1 MNVSNRFFTI
11 KTPSSV
17 MKALISSWYYFLVFI
32 GVALA
37 IGYYTAY
44 KKQDVYQ
51 SVTEILISGNT
62 ESNSNLSSYQGLAGY
77 EAYATISNQKRVLQS
92 YDLLAEVV
100 NKLNWEYSI
109 YQEGRLRTVELYPS
123 APFEILHFERK
134 NTIVSPQFKVKY
146 SDATTQLM
154 VFSGGEEVV
163 FEYPPNALYFNNEL
177 VSIKLKSSSN
187 NLRGDYYIV
196 KRGEKLNV
204 SQLRR
209 SIVLSDFEYTSFIK
223 ISYNDFNA
231 TRAKDVLDTLVASYI
246 DYNVRAKYLLND
258 KTLDFIDKQINEV
271 TRYIS
276 QGEFDL
282 ESYKAKESIIDL
294 NSEEQRYLNKMVDYD
309 EKIRS
314 WNLQINTLEELMV
327 FLKANKSASLMPP
340 LLYMPSNEEY
350 ITKMLNQMYDL
361 EFGEQRMD
369 GSRTDNNPQ
378 FDTKNEN
385 VKSIRSELL
394 LYLNETKGAIL
405 KEMEFLKGEL
415 GSFEAILRSIPKDQ
429 REIINYQ
436 RKIQVN
442 EKLYNFLLEKRAGVI
457 IERSTISSAAEV
469 VEKPRLLGRIGP
481 DRSAIRT
488 SYLLY
493 GFLLALLAVAIRFFF
508 FQKFK
513 NIEDFKE
520 WSDLPVLAG
529 VSTFK
534 SDLVPNSSTYPNS
547 EIAEQYRRIRANLQ
561 YVDSKHQSIL
571 LTSMFPSE
579 GKTHNAIHIA
589 ALKGL
594 GDKRTVLLDLD
605 LHKPSVHTKLNITN
619 DVGMSSL
626 LSGAENDFKS
636 VRQTVFKN
644 FDVIPS
650 GKRPPNPSEL
660 ILSDRTEELIR
671 QLRNEY
677 DIIVIDTP
685 PLHLITDAKEL
696 QKYSDVNV
704 LVLNTK
710 NATRQTVIDI
720 EDYVAAYTP
729 KNFSLILNGIKQNN
743 LLYKYGGK
751 RYKYA
756 YKYGYGYGSYG
767 YGGYGDRNRT

>member
-1 MNVSNRFFTI
+1 
-11 KTPSSV
+11 
-17 MKALISSWYYFLVFI
+17 MKALFSSWYYFLVFI

-37 IGYYTAY
+37 IGYYSAY

-62 ESNSNLSSYQGLAGY
+62 ESSSNLSSYQGLAGY

-109 YQEGRLRTVELYPS
+109 YQEGRLRSVELYPT
-123 APFEILHFERK
+123 APFKVLHFERK
-134 NTIVSPQFKVKY
+134 KNALREQFKIRY
-146 SDATTQLM
+146 SDASTQL
-154 VFSGGEEVV
+154 VVSEGGEDRI
-163 FEYPPNALYFNNEL
+163 FEYPPNALYFNNDL
-177 VSIKLKSSSN
+177 VNIKLQSSSIK
-187 NLRGDYYIV
+187 LRGDYYVV

-204 SQLRR
+204 SMLRQ

-276 QGEFDL
+276 QGEYDL
-282 ESYKAKESIIDL
+282 ESYKNKESIIDL
-294 NSEEQRYLNKMVDYD
+294 NSEEERYLNKMVDYD

-314 WNLQINTLEELMV
+314 WKLQINTLEELMG
-327 FLKANKSASLMPP
+327 FLKSNKSASLMPP
-340 LLYMPSNEEY
+340 LLYMPTNEEY
-350 ITKMLNQMYDL
+350 ITRMLNQMYDL
-361 EFGEQRMD
+361 EFGDQRLD
-369 GSRTDNNPQ
+369 DSRTIDNPQ
-378 FDTKNEN
+378 FSSKNKN
-385 VKSIRSELL
+385 VKSIRAELL
-394 LYLNETKGAIL
+394 LYLNETKAAIK
-405 KEMEFLKGEL
+405 KEMEFLQDEL
-415 GSFEAILRSIPKDQ
+415 ENFESILRSIPKDQ

-488 SYLLY
+488 SYVLY
-493 GFLLALLAVAIRFFF
+493 GFLLSILVVAIRFFF
-508 FQKFK
+508 FQRFK
-513 NIEDFKE
+513 TIEDFKE

-529 VSTFK
+529 VSLFK
-534 SDLVPNSSTYPNS
+534 NDLVPNASIYPNS
-547 EIAEQYRRIRANLQ
+547 DIAEQYRRIRANLQ

-589 ALKGL
+589 ALKAL
-594 GDKRTVLLDLD
+594 GDKKTVLLDLD
-605 LHKPSVHTKLNITN
+605 LHKPSVHSKLNIAN
-619 DVGMSSL
+619 DAGMSSL
-626 LSGAENDFKS
+626 LSGAETDFRK
-636 VRQTVFKN
+636 VKHTIFKN
-644 FDVIPS
+644 FDVISS

-660 ILSDRTEELIR
+660 VLSERTELLMQ
-671 QLRNEY
+671 QLREEY
-677 DIIVIDTP
+677 DIIIIDTP

-696 QKYSDVNV
+696 QKFSDINV

-720 EDYVAAYTP
+720 EDYVEAYAP

-767 YGGYGDRNRT
+767 YGGYGGYGKDIK